1 MSSCLPDAVLERL
14 CGTVGQAVSGQALA
28 RDLGVTRA
36 AIWKGIEQLRGVG
49 YPVESLPGRGYRLT
63 SPPGGVRP
71 GEVTGALRTRSLGRP
86 LRHLESVDSTNRE
99 AERWALDGAPEGAV
113 VVAEHQSS
121 GRGRLGRH
129 WHDRTGESLLLSVV
143 LRPPTPSASAP
154 LLTFVAAVALAET
167 CAHWVPPAQVAIKWP
182 NDVLVG
188 GRKVAG
194 ILLELRAEGQQVEH
208 VVLGAGINVGG
219 AAADLPTEL
228 RASAGTLSAA
238 AADGPAPTRL
248 ATLCLFLER
257 LEAGYDAFC
266 ADGPGSVVE
275 QWNRWFHMV
284 GERVAVQTPRGRVE
298 GVALGLGPA
307 GQLRLDDGSGTAA
320 EIYAGDVEWSSTRC
334 GEVAP

>member
-1 MSSCLPDAVLERL
+1 MSPSLPDAVLERL
-14 CGTVGQAVSGQALA
+14 CGTAGQAVSGQALA

-49 YPVESLPGRGYRLT
+49 YPVESLQGRGYRLAT
-63 SPPGGVRP
+63 LPGGVRP
-71 GEVTGALRTRSLGRP
+71 GEVVGALRTRALGRP

-113 VVAEHQSS
+113 VVAEHQGA

-129 WHDRTGESLLLSVV
+129 WHDRAGESLLLSVV

-167 CAHWVPPAQVAIKWP
+167 CAHWVPSEQVAIKWP

-208 VVLGAGINVGG
+208 VVLGVGVNVSG
-219 AAADLPTEL
+219 AATDLPPEL
-228 RASAGTLSAA
+228 RTSAGTLAEAA
-238 AADGPAPTRL
+238 GDGPVPTRL
-248 ATLCLFLER
+248 ATLCRFLER

-266 ADGPGSVVE
+266 ADGPGSAVE
-275 QWNRWFHMV
+275 QWNHWFHLA
-284 GERVAVQTPRGRVE
+284 GERVAVQTPGGRVE

-307 GQLRLDDGSGTAA
+307 GQLRLDDGTDTAV
-320 EIYAGDVEWSSTRC
+320 EIYSGDVEWSSTRC
-334 GEVAP
+334 GEGAS

>member
-1 MSSCLPDAVLERL
+1 MPSCLPDAVLERL
-14 CGTVGQAVSGQALA
+14 CGTAGQAVSGQVLA

-49 YPVESLPGRGYRLT
+49 YPVESLQGRGYRLAT
-63 SPPGGVRP
+63 RPGGVRP
-71 GEVTGALRTRSLGRP
+71 GEVAGALRTRTLGRA

-99 AERWALDGAPEGAV
+99 AERWALDGAPEGAA
-113 VVAEHQSS
+113 VVAEHQGA

-129 WHDRTGESLLLSVV
+129 WHDRPGESLLLSVV

-167 CAHWVPPAQVAIKWP
+167 CAHWVPAERVAIKWP

-188 GRKVAG
+188 GRKMAG
-194 ILLELRAEGQQVEH
+194 ILLELRAEGQRVEH
-208 VVLGAGINVGG
+208 VVLGVGVNVGG
-219 AAADLPTEL
+219 AVTDLPPEL
-228 RASAGTLSAA
+228 RVSAGTLAEA
-238 AADGPAPTRL
+238 VGEMPAPTRL
-248 ATLCLFLER
+248 DTLCRFLER

-266 ADGPGSVVE
+266 AVGPGSVTE
-275 QWNRWFHMV
+275 PWNRWFRMA
-284 GERVAVQTPRGRVE
+284 GERIAVHTPGGRLE

-307 GQLRLDDGSGTAA
+307 GQLRLDDGTGTAV

-334 GEVAP
+334 QGEAP